1 MKNPRSLTLIVLL
14 LLAFAL
20 SACGTVPAVT
30 GLAAQAQATLPP
42 VPATPAAS
50 VHTISVSGTGKATLT
65 PDIAYI
71 NIGVHTEGKDAA
83 ETVSSNN
90 SQSQKVVDALKKAGI
105 DAKDIRTTNF
115 SIYPR
120 QDFDPQNKPLGITYM
135 VDNTVYVTVRD
146 LTKVGDLLDT
156 AVQAGAN
163 SISGIQ
169 FDVADKNAAT
179 SDARKA
185 AVQDALTQ
193 AEELAKAAGVT
204 LGQVLSINTN
214 TAGVPPPVPYGVGGA
229 AMKADFAASVPVNPG
244 QMILTVDVNIV
255 YEIH

>member
-1 MKNPRSLTLIVLL
+1 MRTQKSITLIVFLFL
-14 LLAFAL
+14 VFAL
-20 SACGTVPAVT
+20 SACGTAAATT
-30 GLAAQAQATLPP
+30 GLAAQAQATLPAGA
-42 VPATPAAS
+42 VATQPAIRTLN
-50 VHTISVSGTGKATLT
+50 VSGTGKATLT

-83 ETVSSNN
+83 EAVSSNN
-90 SQSQKVVDALKKAGI
+90 SQSQKVVDALKKMGI

-120 QDFDPQNKPLGITYM
+120 QDYDPQNKPLGITYM

-156 AVQAGAN
+156 SVKAGAN

-169 FDVADKNAAT
+169 FDVADKNAAM
-179 SDARKA
+179 SDARKG
-185 AVQDALTQ
+185 AVADAKAQ

-204 LGQVLSINTN
+204 LGNVQSISTNQV
-214 TAGVPPPVPYGVGGA
+214 GVPVPMAYGLGA
-229 AMKADFAASVPVNPG
+229 GAMKDAAASVPISSG
-244 QMILTVDVNIV
+244 QMTITVDVNIV